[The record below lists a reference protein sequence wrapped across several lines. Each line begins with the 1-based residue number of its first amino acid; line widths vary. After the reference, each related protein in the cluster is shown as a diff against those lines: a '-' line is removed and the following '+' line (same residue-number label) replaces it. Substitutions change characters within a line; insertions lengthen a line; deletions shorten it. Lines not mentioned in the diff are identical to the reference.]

1 MKKALLLF
9 LLLLLALIWWQKD
22 FWIGLVGSSNQ
33 EHFSIDYQP
42 FELKEILLKSGYTVK
57 EGPFWEK
64 DNEGLRARLGERI
77 EVIFSTKKDFLKQ
90 VATLQSIIRE
100 AKIEQERR
108 GVIIDLRG
116 NKPYV
121 SFKNNS
127 GN

>member
-1 MKKALLLF
+1 MKKIALVLLFALLAFIL
-9 LLLLLALIWWQKD
+9 WQKD
-22 FWIGLVGSSNQ
+22 FWISSVDSNKRKSFLV
-33 EHFSIDYQP
+33 DYRP
-42 FELKEILLKSGYTVK
+42 FKLKAVLLKSGYSVK

-64 DNEGLRARLGERI
+64 DNEGLHVRLSEGVD
-77 EVIFSTKKDFLKQ
+77 VIFSTKKDFLKQ
-90 VATLQSIIRE
+90 VGTLQSIIRE

-127 GN
+127 SN